1 MTLSVGYGYMGYK
14 VIWQEGVT
22 MVTLVARLVGM
33 CLATVVGLQYLPVL
47 PTFTVIFLRIMC
59 TE

>member
-33 CLATVVGLQYLPVL
+33 CLATVVGLQYLPGL
-47 PTFTVIFLRIMC
+47 PTFTVIFC
-59 TE
+59 E